1 MEALWIALAL
11 ILVVAIVLIVVQ
23 RRRRAGGVI
32 AGTKPRS
39 RPHGE

>member
-39 RPHGE
+39 RTHGE